1 MLRFGV
7 ETDGQGEAD
16 DLTNAA
22 GGSREVAQ
30 GAQRGACLWFGV
42 SIRWFGARDVPL
54 PRRHRIATPCNSRYS
69 TTSPEG
75 FPSSFDLWPCGR
87 GLTAVQAFPMGQ
99 GMRAPKAPLLAQ
111 EGSTTAGS
119 AGWLSWLSTGC
130 TREASAGAKRR
141 PRWGVRERSRRPL
154 LRYFSQPGIGSR
166 GSYSSNSTTSPTF
179 PSMLTS

>member
-1 MLRFGV
+1 
-7 ETDGQGEAD
+7 
-16 DLTNAA
+16 
-22 GGSREVAQ
+22 
-30 GAQRGACLWFGV
+30 
-42 SIRWFGARDVPL
+42 
-54 PRRHRIATPCNSRYS
+54 
-69 TTSPEG
+69 
-75 FPSSFDLWPCGR
+75 
-87 GLTAVQAFPMGQ
+87 MGQ

-179 PSMLTS
+179 PRVLVVTDLLSQDVPLEDVQYLAGHANPRTTQIYDRRRRRVTRNIVERISV